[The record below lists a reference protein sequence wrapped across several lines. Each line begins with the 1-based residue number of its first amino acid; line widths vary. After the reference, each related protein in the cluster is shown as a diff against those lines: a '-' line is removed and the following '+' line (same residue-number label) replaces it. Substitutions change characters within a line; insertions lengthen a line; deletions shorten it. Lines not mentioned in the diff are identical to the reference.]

1 MNQSLGPIQL
11 WAISV
16 GLVISGDYFGWN
28 FGWQYANFTEFS
40 IAVGIVAIFYSL
52 FSFSFTELSASLPHS
67 GGPSAYAHF
76 AFGAWGGFL
85 VGFFTLVEFVLAPP
99 AIASALGGYFHYLFP
114 VVPSMIA
121 SISFFILLLI
131 INLLGVKQTA
141 KFELFVTVIAVTGL
155 VLYTVSLIP
164 TFDVSKL
171 NFQQEWNFLPILNAL
186 PYAIWFFLAVE
197 GVAMSAEEVKNPSRD
212 IPRGYG
218 AGISTLIFFAF
229 TIMFITA
236 GNIDTKTAS
245 KLDYP
250 LSYVMGN
257 IFGESNSLVQIF
269 TFIGLFGLIA
279 SLMGIILGFSRQIFA
294 LAREGYLPKFLAI
307 INSKSFVPSNAVI
320 FGGLIGILALLLG
333 DTDQLITI
341 AAMGACG
348 MYMISML
355 SFFQLRIQKPEMN
368 RPFRMMGYPILPGI
382 SLILSILFFFAMIF
396 LYKKLFLILGVC
408 LIAWALLFGVR
419 TRKKIGRIPKN
430 ELSPD
435 NMESA
440 LSRADTDF

>member
-1 MNQSLGPIQL
+1 MNQSLGPVHL
-11 WAISV
+11 WAIAV

-28 FGWQYANFTEFS
+28 FGWQYANFIEFA

-99 AIASALGGYFHYLFP
+99 AIASALGAYFHFIFP
-114 VVPSMIA
+114 TVPPLLA
-121 SISFFILLLI
+121 SITFFILLLI
-131 INLLGVKQTA
+131 VNLFGVKQTA
-141 KFELFVTVIAVTGL
+141 KFELFVTMVAVSGL
-155 VLYTVSLIP
+155 VIYTVSLLP
-164 TFDVSKL
+164 TFDLAKL
-171 NFQQEWNFLPILNAL
+171 DFRQDWQFLPILHAL

-197 GVAMSAEEVKNPSRD
+197 GVAMSAEEVKNPSSD
-212 IPRGYG
+212 IPKGYG

-229 TIMFITA
+229 TVLFVTA
-236 GNIDTKTAS
+236 GNIDTKSAS

-250 LSYVMGN
+250 LSFVMGSV
-257 IFGESNSLVQIF
+257 FGANFWLVQVF

-294 LAREGYLPKFLAI
+294 LAREGYLPNFLSRLD
-307 INSKSFVPSNAVI
+307 SKSFIPSNAVL
-320 FGGLIGILALLLG
+320 FGGAIGIIALLFG
-333 DTDQLITI
+333 DTDQLITL

-355 SFFQLRIQKPEMN
+355 SFFQLRIQKPDLH
-368 RPFRMMGYPILPGI
+368 RPFRMIGYPILPGI
-382 SLILSILFFFAMIF
+382 SLLLSVLFFFAMIF
-396 LYKKLFLILGVC
+396 LYKKLFLILGMFLV
-408 LIAWALLFGVR
+408 LWALFFGVR
-419 TRKKIGRIPKN
+419 TRKKIGRIPRN
-430 ELSPD
+430 QLSSEE
-435 NMESA
+435 MESP